1 MAEKRG
7 AHGEVHE
14 YFEPMRNKV
23 LPGAAVF
30 EMASEYHSLCKN
42 ASLYHAPD
50 DKDSK
55 NRAIGKIL
63 AFLTENPYQQTKP
76 RASANPVPPPALR
89 IFGTR
94 LPCAALMKIL
104 SVPHPA
110 AEPGKLYNLAGT
122 PQILFF
128 LLCQR

>member
-1 MAEKRG
+1 MAKKQG

-76 RASANPVPPPALR
+76 RASANPAPPPAL
-89 IFGTR
+89 
-94 LPCAALMKIL
+94 
-104 SVPHPA
+104 HPA

-122 PQILFF
+122 PQIMFF